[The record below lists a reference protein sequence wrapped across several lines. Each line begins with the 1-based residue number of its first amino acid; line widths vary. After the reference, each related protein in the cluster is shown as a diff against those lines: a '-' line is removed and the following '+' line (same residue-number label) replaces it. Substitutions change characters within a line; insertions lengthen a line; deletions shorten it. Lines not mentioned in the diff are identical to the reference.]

1 MSINKWLETPF
12 RWTKDY
18 LTDKDAVDWRL
29 INFNN
34 NLDLKSDILNTL
46 KKTKISKNLYNNI
59 TSKAL
64 EKILGEKILEKI
76 NSSLDSTEEEKNNF
90 KEVLMNKNYKF
101 YKIWNNIF
109 YRSWII
115 NKKTWWLAESA
126 SIKFSK
132 NEFLNKIKE
141 VLENSSE
148 EGKKNNFKTNI
159 NKRLSLLDSTIFHI
173 D

>member
-1 MSINKWLETPF
+1 
-12 RWTKDY
+12 
-18 LTDKDAVDWRL
+18 L

-101 YKIWNNIF
+101 YKI
-109 YRSWII
+109 
-115 NKKTWWLAESA
+115 
-126 SIKFSK
+126 
-132 NEFLNKIKE
+132 
-141 VLENSSE
+141 
-148 EGKKNNFKTNI
+148 
-159 NKRLSLLDSTIFHI
+159 
-173 D
+173 